1 MTEHFTRE
9 EAAAL
14 AKAAGFEVRRGLGL
28 RESVPEDVFA
38 RGLINEEVTA
48 LCNAAVTAIDKK
60 REAQGAVGVVN
71 VSNGYKGI
79 PNIAVAWMQEVS
91 HGAKLYAHALPAQP
105 AEPVNAEL
113 VSAAERVSLKYGHDD
128 DGTPSDWTEWKD
140 LREAIS
146 RAVYKAMIA
155 SAQPQQKEG

>member
-1 MTEHFTRE
+1 MTEHFTRD
-9 EAAAL
+9 EAVAL
-14 AKAAGFEVRRGLGL
+14 AKAAGFDVRRGLGL

-91 HGAKLYAHALPAQP
+91 HGAKLYTRAQAAP
-105 AEPVNAEL
+105 DACVWTPDGWKQAVMRAIRLLVEL
-113 VSAAERVSLKYGHDD
+113 AAPMLESPELEEAWELHRLITVYLKGN
-128 DGTPSDWTEWKD
+128 T
-140 LREAIS
+140 
-146 RAVYKAMIA
+146 
-155 SAQPQQKEG
+155 